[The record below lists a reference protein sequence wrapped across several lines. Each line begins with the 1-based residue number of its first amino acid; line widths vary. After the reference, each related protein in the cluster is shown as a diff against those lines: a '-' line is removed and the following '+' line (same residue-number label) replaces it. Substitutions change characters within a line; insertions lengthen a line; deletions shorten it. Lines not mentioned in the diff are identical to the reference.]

1 MCVCVCVRVFVC
13 VRERERVNT
22 CACESM
28 CVREREGRFGSDFRV
43 FYSLRDTY
51 SDCIQRKQEAKILL
65 V

>member
-1 MCVCVCVRVFVC
+1 MCVCVCAC

-28 CVREREGRFGSDFRV
+28 CVREREGRFGGDFRV
-43 FYSLRDTY
+43 FYSLHDTY
-51 SDCIQRKQEAKILL
+51 SDCIQRIQEAKILL